1 MNAEGAVHE
10 MSDTVARE
18 MQWHRNRHGWTRKQ
32 LAERCQELGAE
43 WLTFAAITSIE
54 TGRLDENGR
63 RRRGVTVDEL
73 AVIARALLVPPVV
86 LLFPVR
92 NESEVTWSP
101 GAKTHPW
108 YAIRWFSGEGRQ
120 PVKPRGGG
128 EYDPATGL
136 YEWYEEEPKDN
147 HEQLDLLREHERLI
161 RALGESETRAINAH
175 RFAELAQSPE
185 ARKARLIEADGE
197 DLYRAQV
204 IERDLINVR
213 RAMRRAGLIPATN
226 EELDQLDRK
235 CINQ

>member
-1 MNAEGAVHE
+1 MTVEGAVHE

-18 MQWHRNRHGWTRKQ
+18 MQWHRARHGWTRKQ
-32 LAERCQELGAE
+32 LAERCQEFGAE

-108 YAIRWFSGEGRQ
+108 YAIRWFGGEGRQ

-136 YEWYEEEPKDN
+136 HEWYEEEPKDN
-147 HEQLDLLREHERLI
+147 HEQLDLLREHERLS
-161 RALGESETRAINAH
+161 RVLVESENRAINAH
-175 RFAELAQSPE
+175 RFAELAQSPDT
-185 ARKARLIEADGE
+185 RKARLIEADAE

-213 RAMRRAGLIPATN
+213 RSMRRLGLVPPTS
-226 EELDQLDRK
+226 EELDLLDRK
-235 CINQ
+235 GTNQ